1 MSEFLGSRIS
11 LISKSDIRYSGI
23 LHEINSEES
32 TVSLENV
39 RSYGTEGR
47 RGNPEEELPASDQV
61 YEYIVFRGSDVKDL
75 RIEEGPGSKEN
86 KPPTVPDDPAIVG
99 HSNHLGP
106 EYIANI
112 DHLLLRLVLV
122 PSVLLAQLAP
132 KVLLVLLMP
141 VLGLTAKVVIRR
153 RSSNHMD
160 LAFFLPP
167 GPGAWGGRG
176 GPGPVPD
183 PRFAGMHYPPPPG
196 WFPPGQGFPP
206 GPGPWNNFG
215 YPPGPHGP
223 PGAPGAPGAPG
234 QGMRGTPQQDNKP
247 TPIGAGPGAPPGIER
262 PKPAGTPQQGEAA
275 SEQKAPTQLPPGSAP
290 APTPPVESKPSVE
303 EVRATAQSLNNN
315 GPAKVAQQQKNVPT
329 GPRNNNRVTPAVPFT
344 GAQKAGPSGQSA
356 PQITAA
362 AASIKP
368 ASTGNAPASAAS
380 IRDATQQAK
389 DAVAVAMAKLGNA
402 SATPGAG
409 QPAANGTGNAMDN
422 LTKKVN
428 EMRVNAT
435 TSTRGG
441 PSGRGRG
448 RGNRAGGAGKIDVP
462 ETDFDFQVANAKFN
476 KQDLVKEAIAGSP
489 LGETPNG
496 PGLDP
501 EVEEADEEPA
511 PAQAYNKTRSFFD
524 NISSESKERSES
536 GGQKPGGREWRGE
549 EQRKNMETFGQGS
562 VDGGYRSYRGRGR
575 GRGRGGPR
583 GGGRGFS
590 RGGFRPRGGEAQ
602 GPAQ

>member
-11 LISKSDIRYSGI
+11 LISKSDIRLVLPPSILPDPAPCSPASRTDPPSFLALRYSGI

-47 RGNPEEELPASDQV
+47 RGQPEEELPASDQV

-75 RIEEGPGSKEN
+75 RIEEGPATKEN
-86 KPPTVPDDPAIVG
+86 KPPAVPDDPAIVG
-99 HSNHLGP
+99 ARARPVGP
-106 EYIANI
+106 AG
-112 DHLLLRLVLV
+112 
-122 PSVLLAQLAP
+122 PTGPTGPA
-132 KVLLVLLMP
+132 
-141 VLGLTAKVVIRR
+141 G
-153 RSSNHMD
+153 
-160 LAFFLPP
+160 PP
-167 GPGAWGGRG
+167 GPPNAA
-176 GPGPVPD
+176 PGPNQD
-183 PRFAGMHYPPPPG
+183 PRFGGMHYPPPG

-223 PGAPGAPGAPG
+223 PGPPGAPGIPGAPGAPGALG

-262 PKPAGTPQQGEAA
+262 PKPAGTPSQAEAA
-275 SEQKAPTQLPPGSAP
+275 GEQKAVAQPPHGSAP
-290 APTPPVESKPSVE
+290 APTPPVDSKPSVE
-303 EVRATAQSLNNN
+303 EVRATAQSLNAN

-344 GAQKAGPSGQSA
+344 GAPKAGPSGQPG

-368 ASTGNAPASAAS
+368 STTGNAPPSAAS

-402 SATPGAG
+402 SAAPW

-435 TSTRGG
+435 RGG
-441 PSGRGRG
+441 PSTRGRG
-448 RGNRAGGAGKIDVP
+448 GRGSRGGAAGKVDVP
-462 ETDFDFQVANAKFN
+462 ETDFDFQ
-476 KQDLVKEAIAGSP
+476 P
-489 LGETPNG
+489 
-496 PGLDP
+496 
-501 EVEEADEEPA
+501 
-511 PAQAYNKTRSFFD
+511 
-524 NISSESKERSES
+524 
-536 GGQKPGGREWRGE
+536 
-549 EQRKNMETFGQGS
+549 
-562 VDGGYRSYRGRGR
+562 
-575 GRGRGGPR
+575 
-583 GGGRGFS
+583 
-590 RGGFRPRGGEAQ
+590 
-602 GPAQ
+602 

>member
-1 MSEFLGSRIS
+1 MELTVSRIS

-47 RGNPEEELPASDQV
+47 RGQPEEELPASDQV

-75 RIEEGPGSKEN
+75 RIEEGPATKEN
-86 KPPTVPDDPAIVG
+86 KPPAVPDDPAIVG
-99 HSNHLGP
+99 ARARPVGP
-106 EYIANI
+106 AGPAGPAGPPGPPNAAPGPNQGGFN
-112 DHLLLRLVLV
+112 
-122 PSVLLAQLAP
+122 PSPFQQP
-132 KVLLVLLMP
+132 
-141 VLGLTAKVVIRR
+141 G
-153 RSSNHMD
+153 
-160 LAFFLPP
+160 FFPPP
-167 GPGAWGGRG
+167 GPGPWGGRG
-176 GPGPVPD
+176 GGPGPGPGPVPD
-183 PRFAGMHYPPPPG
+183 PRFGGMHYPPPG

-223 PGAPGAPGAPG
+223 PGPPGAPGLSGAPVAPGAPGAPG

-262 PKPAGTPQQGEAA
+262 PKPAGTPSQGEAA
-275 SEQKAPTQLPPGSAP
+275 AEQKAVAQPPHGSAP
-290 APTPPVESKPSVE
+290 APTPPVDSKPSVE
-303 EVRATAQSLNNN
+303 EVRATAQSLNAN
-315 GPAKVAQQQKNVPT
+315 GPAKVAHQQKNVPT

-344 GAQKAGPSGQSA
+344 GAPKAGPSGQPG

-368 ASTGNAPASAAS
+368 STTGNAPPSAAS

-402 SATPGAG
+402 SAAPG

-435 TSTRGG
+435 RGG
-441 PSGRGRG
+441 PSTRGRG
-448 RGNRAGGAGKIDVP
+448 GRGSRGGAAGKIDVP

-476 KQDLVKEAIAGSP
+476 KQDLVKEAVAGSP
-489 LGETPNG
+489 LGETAPNG
-496 PGLDP
+496 SGPDP
-501 EVEEADEEPA
+501 EAQEVADEPA

-590 RGGFRPRGGEAQ
+590 RGGGFRPRGGDAPQ
-602 GPAQ
+602 

>member
-23 LHEINSEES
+23 LHEINAEES

-47 RGNPEEELPASDQV
+47 RGQPEEELAASDQV

-75 RIEEGPGSKEN
+75 RIEEAPATKEN
-86 KPPTVPDDPAIVG
+86 NPPAVPDDPAIVG
-99 HSNHLGP
+99 ARARPVGP
-106 EYIANI
+106 AA
-112 DHLLLRLVLV
+112 
-122 PSVLLAQLAP
+122 PSGPAGPAGPPGPHNAAP
-132 KVLLVLLMP
+132 GP
-141 VLGLTAKVVIRR
+141 NSQGGFNP
-153 RSSNHMD
+153 SPFQQPG
-160 LAFFLPP
+160 FFPPP
-167 GPGAWGGRG
+167 GPGPWGGRGG

-183 PRFAGMHYPPPPG
+183 PRFGGMHYPPPG

-223 PGAPGAPGAPG
+223 PGAPGAPG

-262 PKPAGTPQQGEAA
+262 PNQAGTPPQGEAA
-275 SEQKAPTQLPPGSAP
+275 AERKAATQPPPRSAP
-290 APTPPVESKPSVE
+290 APTPPVDSKPSVE
-303 EVRATAQSLNNN
+303 EVRATAQSLNAN
-315 GPAKVAQQQKNVPT
+315 GPAKVAHQQKNVPT
-329 GPRNNNRVTPAVPFT
+329 GPRNNNRVTPALPFA
-344 GAQKAGPSGQSA
+344 GAPKAARYDGQC
-356 PQITAA
+356 P
-362 AASIKP
+362 P
-368 ASTGNAPASAAS
+368 SAAS

-402 SATPGAG
+402 STAPGAG
-409 QPAANGTGNAMDN
+409 QPAPNGTGNAMDN

-435 TSTRGG
+435 TRGG
-441 PSGRGRG
+441 PSTRGRG

-476 KQDLVKEAIAGSP
+476 KQDLVKEAVAGSP

-496 PGLDP
+496 SGPDP
-501 EVEEADEEPA
+501 EAQEVAEEPA

-562 VDGGYRSYRGRGR
+562 VDGSYRSYREEAVAAAVAEGPVEVVASVEVQQSEMGSERLSLYETINENEQGVNDDYEELSR
-575 GRGRGGPR
+575 IKYKIRVWEALGNIGGKHMV
-583 GGGRGFS
+583 
-590 RGGFRPRGGEAQ
+590 
-602 GPAQ
+602 